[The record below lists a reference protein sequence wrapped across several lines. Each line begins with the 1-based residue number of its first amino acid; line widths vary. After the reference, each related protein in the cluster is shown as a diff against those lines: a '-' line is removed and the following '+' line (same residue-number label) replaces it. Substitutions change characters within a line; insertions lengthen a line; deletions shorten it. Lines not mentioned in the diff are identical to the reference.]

1 MIFLRFLSIHNFHYG
16 TDYIFT
22 LVRGKVLRSH
32 IAPTPPL
39 GRIVDR
45 DAALPRPADFPLLR
59 RRVGRHTLL
68 LQLFLPSFTLF
79 LLALHASHGV
89 KALGVSSISPC
100 HRHTLRCEVTLYVCS
115 FSYRLNRRNSRGSYP
130 VSTIALQRMVYSR
143 KQTSNQPLH
152 FLSIL
157 AKFHF

>member
-1 MIFLRFLSIHNFHYG
+1 MRFLSIHDFHRG

-32 IAPTPPL
+32 MTPTPPL

-45 DAALPRPADFPLLR
+45 DAALPRPADFPLQR

-89 KALGVSSISPC
+89 KALGVPSISPC
-100 HRHTLRCEVTLYVCS
+100 HQHISRCEGTLFTFVIFIS
-115 FSYRLNRRNSRGSYP
+115 AKSPKL
-130 VSTIALQRMVYSR
+130 AR
-143 KQTSNQPLH
+143 KLPCEYHYLTNGL
-152 FLSIL
+152 F
-157 AKFHF
+157 

>member
-1 MIFLRFLSIHNFHYG
+1 MRFSSIHDFHRG

-32 IAPTPPL
+32 MAPTPSL

-45 DAALPRPADFPLLR
+45 DAVKPRPADFPLLR

-68 LQLFLPSFTLF
+68 FQLFLPSFTLF

-100 HRHTLRCEVTLYVCS
+100 HRHTLQCEVTLI
-115 FSYRLNRRNSRGSYP
+115 RLLFFISAKSP
-130 VSTIALQRMVYSR
+130 KLVR
-143 KQTSNQPLH
+143 KLPCEYHCLTNGL
-152 FLSIL
+152 F
-157 AKFHF
+157 